1 MGLLGKEG
9 QQSYGIHQE
18 EHHQQGEKDDSSS
31 LVWQDIWSTGSS
43 AELPGMRQMN
53 TTASRTGDQTE
64 TYGGSR
70 GLAVRAG
77 AVEPQEG
84 EELVRDSVV
93 SATT

>member
-1 MGLLGKEG
+1 
-9 QQSYGIHQE
+9 
-18 EHHQQGEKDDSSS
+18 
-31 LVWQDIWSTGSS
+31 
-43 AELPGMRQMN
+43 MRQMN